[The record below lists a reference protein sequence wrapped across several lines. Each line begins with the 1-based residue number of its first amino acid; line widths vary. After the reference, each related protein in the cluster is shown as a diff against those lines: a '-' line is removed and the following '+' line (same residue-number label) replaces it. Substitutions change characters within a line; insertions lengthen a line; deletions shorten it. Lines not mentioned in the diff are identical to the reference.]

1 LLNCHTRVLRC
12 NSAPRSFGNVIDKRK
27 AEVAAYALAA
37 FVVVLLAM
45 RLLHHDAG
53 AQTGPK
59 LSLDQPAQAGGHGG
73 AATARGADGQGT
85 RVLVIDVAGEVRRP
99 GVYRVPAG
107 SRADLAVQRAGGITR
122 RGQSTAVNLAMPLH
136 DGQQIVVPRR
146 GAATAS
152 GPAAGAAGS
161 ATGGAGAAPG
171 STPAQPVSLS
181 TATAAQLE
189 TLDGIGP
196 TLAGRIVQYRDAHG
210 GFRSI
215 EELRQVDGIGDKR
228 FAALRKAVQP

>member
-1 LLNCHTRVLRC
+1 M
-12 NSAPRSFGNVIDKRK
+12 IDKRK
-27 AEVAAYALAA
+27 AEVAAYAVAA

-45 RLLHHDAG
+45 RLLHRDAG
-53 AQTGPK
+53 AGQPVPK
-59 LSLDQPAQAGGHGG
+59 LSLDQAGRAG
-73 AATARGADGQGT
+73 AGSNAPPSDTARGRDT
-85 RVLVIDVAGEVRRP
+85 RVLVVDVAGEVRSP

-107 SRADLAVQRAGGITR
+107 SRADLAVQRAGGVTR
-122 RGQSTAVNLAMPLH
+122 QGESTAVNLAMPLH

-146 GAATAS
+146 GAAPAV
-152 GPAAGAAGS
+152 GAGAAGAGAAGAA
-161 ATGGAGAAPG
+161 AAAPG
-171 STPAQPVSLS
+171 GAPAQPVSLS

-215 EELRQVDGIGDKR
+215 DELRQVDGIGDKR
-228 FAALRKAVQP
+228 FTALRKAVQP